1 MTLFMLI
8 GLNINADNVDIKD
21 IIGNWKF
28 VRNEGMVMVGDI
40 VMNISANTISQ
51 TMYFEK
57 NGSKTEMF
65 NAIYYLSDAPDTSWN
80 NGKVGKVQSGSYMV
94 RNSNGG
100 ISQVKISFNSEGLLV
115 VEPYGT
121 ENGMTMQFRKMTD
134 EETFRTNQ
142 YYLDEGMNYMKG
154 FITIFNKEQDNPLL
168 VIEEHGDLFS
178 QISCL
183 IAQYDTKNMTAL
195 RIGGPLNGI
204 DLSLLRTFT
213 DDKEYFP
220 KLNTLDLS
228 MAWFVTDSVPYQA
241 HDFRNCGHRYFDNVH
256 GLHMQKNLKT
266 DTIGGVFCLDIDTT
280 INVCYDIYGWLLEME
295 KDSAYAHLCTTID
308 DCISELSF
316 NEIPW
321 LEHIILPHSTKE
333 IHWQAFAFC
342 PNLKEITIPAS
353 VTSIGDAA
361 FAGDSALMVVRVAE
375 DSKILNK
382 LIEDLNSKEP
392 NIFYG
397 HNPNLKIETY
407 STQKPNVTFN
417 IRGKKYNSKRIIRVY
432 DHYSGKHL
440 KTLQPDTQDFSFEV
454 TVPQYSL
461 ISFGDRNNSVIAE
474 GGDVYIDLVNDSIS
488 GTPLND
494 KLHRYKKI
502 LEQKEDEVRV
512 AKSLLESLVCEDSV
526 HVFKAR
532 VDTACVNFNRSLF
545 DIFVSNYA
553 NTISAYMLYRYY
565 GNLPIAMGRSLLLIS
580 NPEFAAIPLL
590 RTEWEMTKESSRT
603 VDLDFYGCSDP
614 KFMTYLKNVNAGSL
628 RTLMDDDKWKDVSRL
643 RIEGP
648 INVSDIRWL
657 NSMCKSGLKI
667 NGKPCRLRA
676 LDLSDAYIVDEQ
688 GNVSTYMPDS
698 AFADISFL
706 NYIALPKN
714 ITVIGNRCFYKNRI
728 RFIKMYDKVHTI
740 KKEAFSH
747 SLSLFDVEL
756 PASLECIGEDAFL
769 QCRNLRKM
777 ILPDKVKEIG
787 DGAFRCC
794 MNLLKLHIPACTKLI
809 GRRIT
814 AASENV
820 TITVDKANKDYKE
833 ISNVIIACTDEARKA
848 IGQTMGQYFS
858 NNPSQ
863 KKYRVRYKMV
873 NGKQVQVSRT
883 LIK

>member
-1 MTLFMLI
+1 M
-8 GLNINADNVDIKD
+8 
-21 IIGNWKF
+21 
-28 VRNEGMVMVGDI
+28 
-40 VMNISANTISQ
+40 
-51 TMYFEK
+51 
-57 NGSKTEMF
+57 
-65 NAIYYLSDAPDTSWN
+65 
-80 NGKVGKVQSGSYMV
+80 
-94 RNSNGG
+94 
-100 ISQVKISFNSEGLLV
+100 
-115 VEPYGT
+115 
-121 ENGMTMQFRKMTD
+121 
-134 EETFRTNQ
+134 
-142 YYLDEGMNYMKG
+142 
-154 FITIFNKEQDNPLL
+154 
-168 VIEEHGDLFS
+168 
-178 QISCL
+178 
-183 IAQYDTKNMTAL
+183 
-195 RIGGPLNGI
+195 
-204 DLSLLRTFT
+204 
-213 DDKEYFP
+213 
-220 KLNTLDLS
+220 
-228 MAWFVTDSVPYQA
+228 
-241 HDFRNCGHRYFDNVH
+241 
-256 GLHMQKNLKT
+256 
-266 DTIGGVFCLDIDTT
+266 
-280 INVCYDIYGWLLEME
+280 
-295 KDSAYAHLCTTID
+295 
-308 DCISELSF
+308 
-316 NEIPW
+316 
-321 LEHIILPHSTKE
+321 PHSTKE

-353 VTSIGDAA
+353 VTSIGDAV
-361 FAGDSALMVVRVAE
+361 FAGDSALTVVRVAE
-375 DSKILNK
+375 NSKILNK
-382 LIEDLNSKEP
+382 LMEDFNSEDP

-407 STQKPNVTFN
+407 STQKPNVTFT
-417 IRGKKYNSKRIIRVY
+417 IRGKKYNSKRILKVY
-432 DHYSGKHL
+432 DHYSGKQL
-440 KTLQPDTQDFSFEV
+440 KTLQPDTQEFSFEV

-461 ISFGDRNNSVIAE
+461 ISLGDRRNSVIAE

-502 LEQKEDEVRV
+502 LEQKENEVHV
-512 AKSLLESLVCEDSV
+512 AKALLESLVCEDSV
-526 HVFKAR
+526 YVFKAR

-580 NPEFAAIPLL
+580 NPEFAASPLL
-590 RTEWEMTKESSRT
+590 RNEWEMAKESSRT
-603 VDLDFYGCSDP
+603 VDLDFYGYSDP

-657 NSMCKSGLKI
+657 KSMCKSGVKK
-667 NGKPCRLRA
+667 NGKPCRLMA

-698 AFADISFL
+698 AFADIFFL

-728 RFIKMYDKVHTI
+728 RFIKMYDKVHVI
-740 KKEAFSH
+740 KKEAFSF

-756 PASLECIGEDAFL
+756 PASLVCIGEDAFF

-777 ILPDKVKEIG
+777 ILPDKVKDIG

-848 IGQTMGQYFS
+848 MGQTMGQYFS